1 MSRLFAR
8 EYDRRTSMPI
18 PASIEL
24 YDPLRAGSLSSACL
38 CMHVCIHAFMY
49 ACACVRA
56 CWRACVYMH
65 ARSAQEFYLTHT

>member
-8 EYDRRTSMPI
+8 EYDRRTSIPI

-38 CMHVCIHAFMY
+38 CMHVCFHAFMCVRAY
-49 ACACVRA
+49 VRACVRA
-56 CWRACVYMH
+56 CVCIHAC
-65 ARSAQEFYLTHT
+65 T